1 MKYMDVTVTS
11 AALNVL
17 RPSTAT
23 FYNHSF
29 AITIIAVYQS
39 IHANTLRRNRENT
52 PHEKEQAHT
61 CQRKK
66 SFHFENLCYSGKM
79 NRTEYTHPA

>member
-1 MKYMDVTVTS
+1 MDVTVTS

-39 IHANTLRRNRENT
+39 IHADTLRRNRENT
-52 PHEKEQAHT
+52 PNEKKKAHGRQA
-61 CQRKK
+61 KYVLY
-66 SFHFENLCYSGKM
+66 FEEKFCCG
-79 NRTEYTHPA
+79 